1 MEDLGLRST
10 VVAGCALGVRHP
22 VPRKLVGQRWRIA
35 SADDRLLK
43 DDLLHHEA
51 GNHFRTF
58 GVLDALARRA
68 CRAFLEEAT
77 REEVSCCVAA
87 VIDVDEATVK
97 NNIPFKKKSRSQPET
112 LPIEQDVSKKELE
125 LPQQLWTQC
134 KRETLVLALRLK
146 GAKPLILRLPRD
158 FVCLSR

>member
-35 SADDRLLK
+35 SADGRLLK
-43 DDLLHHEA
+43 DGLLRRRGA
-51 GNHFRTF
+51 GNHFRYF

-77 REEVSCCVAA
+77 REEVSCLC
-87 VIDVDEATVK
+87 
-97 NNIPFKKKSRSQPET
+97 
-112 LPIEQDVSKKELE
+112 
-125 LPQQLWTQC
+125 C
-134 KRETLVLALRLK
+134 
-146 GAKPLILRLPRD
+146 
-158 FVCLSR
+158 CCH